1 MKKYIFLFFI
11 TSSIQ
16 AQLLQPI
23 QLLPPIQSYSPEEYN
38 AANQNW
44 GITQSEEK
52 DIFFANNDGLLKFN
66 GSRWSIYNSPNG
78 SIVRSVKAVKNRVY
92 AGLYE
97 DFGYW
102 EKRLDGKYYFTS
114 LVNSLEINV
123 KNDEQFWNILHYD
136 DWLVFQSLSRLVMY
150 NELSNEIKVFVPS
163 QDIFSSFIIDK
174 RIYFTLSSG
183 LYTLENGKEL
193 LLSNDSRLRNKNQ
206 YPHILNIFKNERNLL
221 IITDDLNFF
230 ELFPNGNL
238 ASLSPSISKSQVNG
252 TRVFKAIRLNDGGFA
267 IGTVGKGLMLF
278 DNKGK
283 LLRTLN
289 KSQGI
294 SNNTIL
300 SLYEDIDNN
309 IWLGLDNG
317 ISLIN
322 SKSAFKIYNDNDG
335 ILGTVYSSKLHNDF
349 LYVGTNQG
357 LFFRKH
363 KSNDSFKLIQNT
375 SGQVWSL
382 TEINGELFCGHNNGS
397 FIIKNEIATKIPE
410 TSGTWTFRKI
420 SKSTN
425 LILEGGYFGFN
436 ILYKKNNQ
444 WVIRNKIKGFDI
456 SSRLF
461 EISKNGKILISHG
474 YKGVYKLS
482 LSSDFFHLKE
492 FKIDTSVTIGGNASL
507 AKFDNEIYYNYNSGF
522 YKYNADKDTFEKD
535 SLLSNLSNKELISG
549 LIINDNDKKLW
560 MFSENYLHYLSTDLM
575 SNERVIST
583 VLFPEKLRKT
593 VFENISKTQNDEY
606 IVGTNNGYIS
616 FDLEK
621 YLLYPPEINYEKIE
635 INKINESPVLVDFNK
650 DLEFDNKTNNIS
662 FYYNTPNY
670 QKFQKVEYQ
679 FVLDGYTNDWSGFNE
694 KSSITFSNLRFGDYE
709 FRVRSK
715 IGNVFSKNNLNS
727 IKFSIQKPWYISNFM
742 ITAYVLIVVVF
753 ILLINRY
760 YINFYRKKEEK
771 IIRMNQNRLELKEIE
786 KKQALMSIKNE
797 KLRHDIEERNKQL
810 AISTMSMVKKNR
822 FLSRIKKDLK
832 NIDST
837 ENISSVIKVIDRNL
851 NNKDDWKF
859 FEEAFNN
866 ADKDFLK
873 KVKQSHPS
881 LTNNDLRL
889 CAYLRLNLSSKEIA
903 PLLNITLSSVE
914 IKRYRLRK
922 KMNLPRNQR
931 LTDHLLTL

>member
-11 TSSIQ
+11 TLSIQ
-16 AQLLQPI
+16 A
-23 QLLPPIQSYSPEEYN
+23 QLLPPIQSYSPDEYN

-44 GITQSEEK
+44 DITQSEEK

-66 GSRWSIYNSPNG
+66 GSRWTIYNSPNG

-114 LVNSLEINV
+114 LVNSLELIV
-123 KNDEQFWNILHYD
+123 HNDEEFWNILHYD
-136 DWLVFQSLSRLVMY
+136 DWLIFQSLSRLVMY
-150 NELSNEIKVFVPS
+150 NELSNEIKFFAPS
-163 QDIFSSFIIDK
+163 QDIFSSFIVDK
-174 RIYFTLSSG
+174 RIYFTLNSG

-193 LLSNDSRLRNKNQ
+193 LVSNDSRLRNRNQ
-206 YPHILNIFKNERNLL
+206 YPHILNVFKNEENLL
-221 IITDDLNFF
+221 IITDKMDFF

-238 ASLSPSISKSQVNG
+238 TSLSSSISKPQVNG
-252 TRVFKAIRLNDGGFA
+252 TTVFKAIRLKDGGFA

-278 DNKGK
+278 DDKGK
-283 LLRTLN
+283 LLRSLN

-294 SNNTIL
+294 LNNTIL
-300 SLYEDIDNN
+300 SLYEDLDNN

-322 SKSAFKIYNDNDG
+322 SKSPFKIYNDKDG
-335 ILGTVYSSKLHNDF
+335 VLGTVYSSKLHDDF

-357 LFFRKH
+357 LFFKKH
-363 KSNDSFKLIQNT
+363 KSTDSFKLIQNT

-382 TEINGELFCGHNNGS
+382 TEINGELFCGHNNGA
-397 FIIKNEIATKIPE
+397 FIIKNGIATKIPE

-420 SKSTN
+420 SKSSN
-425 LILEGGYFGFN
+425 LILEGGYLGFN

-461 EISKNGKILISHG
+461 EISKNGKILVSHG
-474 YKGVYKLS
+474 YRGVYKLS
-482 LSSDFFHLKE
+482 LSPDFFDLKE
-492 FKIDTSVTIGGNASL
+492 IKIDTSVTIGGNASL
-507 AKFDNEIYYNYNSGF
+507 AKFDNEIYYNYSAGF
-522 YKYNADKDTFEKD
+522 YKYNTEKDTFEKD
-535 SLLSNLSNKELISG
+535 NLLSNLSNKELING
-549 LIINDNDKKLW
+549 IIINDNNKKLW
-560 MFSENYLHYLSTDLM
+560 MFSENYLHYLSKDLM
-575 SNERVIST
+575 SNERIIST

-593 VFENISKTQNDEY
+593 VFENISKIQNDEY
-606 IVGTNNGYIS
+606 IIGTNNGYIL

-621 YLLYPPEINYEKIE
+621 YLVYPPAIQYEKID
-635 INKINESPVLVDFNK
+635 INKINESPISIDFNK
-650 DLEFDNKTNNIS
+650 DFEFDHKTNNIS
-662 FYYNTPNY
+662 FYYNSRNF

-679 FVLDGYTNDWSGFNE
+679 FLLDGYTNDWSSFNE
-694 KSSITFSNLRFGDYE
+694 KSNITFSNLRYGNYE
-709 FRVRSK
+709 FKVRSK
-715 IGNVFSKNNLNS
+715 IGNVFSKNDLKS
-727 IKFSIQKPWYISNFM
+727 IKFSIERPWYISNFM
-742 ITAYVLIVVVF
+742 IINYVLIVGIF
-753 ILLINRY
+753 IFLINRY
-760 YINFYRKKEEK
+760 YINFYRRKEEK
-771 IIRMNQNRLELKEIE
+771 IIRMNQNKLELKEIE
-786 KKQALMSIKNE
+786 KKQALTSIKNE
-797 KLRHDIEERNKQL
+797 KLQQDIEGKNRQL
-810 AISTMSMVKKNR
+810 AISTMSMIKKNQ
-822 FLSRIKKDLK
+822 FLSKLKKDLK
-832 NIDST
+832 NIDSMQ
-837 ENISSVIKVIDRNL
+837 NISSVIRVIDRNL

-873 KVKQSHPS
+873 KVKQSHQS

-903 PLLNITLSSVE
+903 PLLNISLSSVE

-922 KMNLPRNQR
+922 KMNLSRNQR

>member
-1 MKKYIFLFFI
+1 LKKYIFLFFI
-11 TSSIQ
+11 TLSIQ
-16 AQLLQPI
+16 A
-23 QLLPPIQSYSPEEYN
+23 QLLPPIQSYSPDEYN

-44 GITQSEEK
+44 DITQSEEK

-66 GSRWSIYNSPNG
+66 GSRWTIYNSPNG

-114 LVNSLEINV
+114 LVNSLELIV
-123 KNDEQFWNILHYD
+123 HNDEEFWNILHYD
-136 DWLVFQSLSRLVMY
+136 DWLIFQSLSRLVMY
-150 NELSNEIKVFVPS
+150 NELSNEIKFFAPS
-163 QDIFSSFIIDK
+163 QDIFSSFIVDK
-174 RIYFTLSSG
+174 RIYFTLNSG

-193 LLSNDSRLRNKNQ
+193 LVSNDSRLRNRNQ
-206 YPHILNIFKNERNLL
+206 YPHILNVFKNEENLL
-221 IITDDLNFF
+221 IITDKMDFF

-238 ASLSPSISKSQVNG
+238 TSLSSSISKPQVNG
-252 TRVFKAIRLNDGGFA
+252 TTVFKAIRLKDGGFA

-278 DNKGK
+278 DDKGK
-283 LLRTLN
+283 LLRSLN

-294 SNNTIL
+294 LNNTIL
-300 SLYEDIDNN
+300 SLYEDLDNN

-322 SKSAFKIYNDNDG
+322 SKSPFKIYNDKNG
-335 ILGTVYSSKLHNDF
+335 VLGTVYSSKLHDDF

-357 LFFRKH
+357 LFFKKH
-363 KSNDSFKLIQNT
+363 KSTDSFKLIQNT

-382 TEINGELFCGHNNGS
+382 TEINGELFCGHNNGA
-397 FIIKNEIATKIPE
+397 FIIKNGIATKIPE

-420 SKSTN
+420 SKSSN
-425 LILEGGYFGFN
+425 LILEGGYLGFN

-461 EISKNGKILISHG
+461 EISKNGKILVSHG
-474 YKGVYKLS
+474 YRGVYKLS
-482 LSSDFFHLKE
+482 LSPDFFDLKE
-492 FKIDTSVTIGGNASL
+492 IKIDTSVTIGGNASL
-507 AKFDNEIYYNYNSGF
+507 AKFDNEIYYNYSAGF
-522 YKYNADKDTFEKD
+522 YKYNTEKDTFEKD
-535 SLLSNLSNKELISG
+535 NLLSNLSNKELING
-549 LIINDNDKKLW
+549 IIINDNNKKLW
-560 MFSENYLHYLSTDLM
+560 MFSENYLHYLSKDLM
-575 SNERVIST
+575 SNERIIST

-593 VFENISKTQNDEY
+593 VFENISKIQNDEY
-606 IVGTNNGYIS
+606 IIGTNNGYIL

-621 YLLYPPEINYEKIE
+621 YLVYPPAIQYEKID
-635 INKINESPVLVDFNK
+635 INKINESPISIDFNK
-650 DLEFDNKTNNIS
+650 DFEFDHKTNNIS
-662 FYYNTPNY
+662 FYYNSRNF

-679 FVLDGYTNDWSGFNE
+679 FLLDGYTNDWSSFNE
-694 KSSITFSNLRFGDYE
+694 KSNITFSNLRYGNYE
-709 FRVRSK
+709 FKVRSK
-715 IGNVFSKNNLNS
+715 IGNVFSKNDLKS
-727 IKFSIQKPWYISNFM
+727 IKFSIERPWYISNFM
-742 ITAYVLIVVVF
+742 IINYVLIVGIF
-753 ILLINRY
+753 IFLINRY
-760 YINFYRKKEEK
+760 YINFYRRKEEK
-771 IIRMNQNRLELKEIE
+771 IIRMNQNKLELKEIE
-786 KKQALMSIKNE
+786 KKQALTSIKNE
-797 KLRHDIEERNKQL
+797 KLQQDIEGKNRQL
-810 AISTMSMVKKNR
+810 AISTMSMIKKNQ
-822 FLSRIKKDLK
+822 FLSKLKKDLK
-832 NIDST
+832 NIDSMQ
-837 ENISSVIKVIDRNL
+837 NISSVIRVIDRNL

-873 KVKQSHPS
+873 KVKQSHQS

-903 PLLNITLSSVE
+903 PLLNISLSSVE

-922 KMNLPRNQR
+922 KMNLSRNQR